1 MVTIKEGN
9 MMRGKPSVVGRRRV
23 SMRVLMAKD
32 DYDEL
37 RKIAD
42 IERTDI
48 SSLVRRAIA
57 RYFFAPSGN
66 NTSINQSKE

>member
-1 MVTIKEGN
+1 
-9 MMRGKPSVVGRRRV
+9 MMRGKPSVVGRHRV
-23 SMRVLMAKD
+23 SMRVLMARE
-32 DYDEL
+32 DYDAL

-57 RYFFAPSGN
+57 RYFFAPAEN
-66 NTSINQSKE
+66 NNVASQPKE